1 MSHHNHLE
9 ETLSEQSLTSLSLTH
24 VEFNPKDPLSYTYA
38 YITLSPLI
46 ILISYVS
53 IIVARRELMMIN
65 MFFGQLFCEML
76 NSGLKKWIKEKR
88 PNDKLGS
95 GYGMPSSHAQF
106 IAYFTIFASV
116 YLYYKITFRNNSWK
130 FPIILGL
137 ILFSCLVSYS
147 RIYLNYHTTKQVI
160 IGNILGLTFAI
171 FWYILLEK
179 IIRPLGIFK
188 IIIESRLARYF
199 YIRDNSSIKDIIKI
213 EYMNWLTLIGE
224 KGEQKID

>member
-1 MSHHNHLE
+1 MSHHHNHLE
-9 ETLSEQSLTSLSLTH
+9 ETLSEQPLTSLSLTH
-24 VEFNPKDPLSYTYA
+24 VEFNPKDPLSYIYA
-38 YITLSPLI
+38 YITLSPLV

-65 MFFGQLFCEML
+65 MFFGQLFCEIL
-76 NSGLKKWIKEKR
+76 NSGLKKWMREKR
-88 PNDKLGS
+88 PNDKLGT

-116 YLYYKITFRNNSWK
+116 YLYYKITFRNNLWK

-137 ILFSCLVSYS
+137 IIFSFLVSYS

-160 IGNILGLTFAI
+160 VGNIFGTTFAI
-171 FWYILLEK
+171 FWYILIEK

-188 IIIESRLARYF
+188 IIIESHLAKYF
-199 YIRDNSSIKDIIKI
+199 YIKDNSSIKDIIRI
-213 EYMNWLTLIGE
+213 EYTNWLALKRE
-224 KGEQKID
+224 KEE